1 MGDTLDSRTKTELG
15 EELGSF
21 VLDRLPDPILLIRGD
36 QKVVEIN
43 RAAGSLFGDG
53 IKGKNLSLAIRHPE
67 ILDLVRGVLDGNP
80 RESAVVS
87 LGSPVT
93 RFFEAQAAP
102 LRGSGVLMGGAVLI
116 LHDVTVVRNVK
127 EMRADFVANVSHEL
141 RSPLTALIGFI
152 ETLRGAARDDAEAR
166 ERFLAIM
173 EAEANRM
180 ARLVN
185 DLLSLSKVEASE
197 HIPPRGEVDVAAMMI
212 TVRDAFVARAQEK
225 NANIVLDAADGLPAI
240 AGDED
245 ELVEV
250 FHNLVDNA
258 LKYGRDGSRILITA
272 RAVERIPDVGGAG
285 VSITVRNE
293 GEGIA
298 PEHIPRL
305 TERFY
310 RIDKGR
316 SRSMGGTGLGLAI
329 VKHIINHHRGRLKVE
344 STPGKDSSFTVFLP
358 ISHANPGISSSLVVS

>member
-1 MGDTLDSRTKTELG
+1 MSDTLDSRTKTDLG
-15 EELGSF
+15 VELGSF
-21 VLDRLPDPILLIRGD
+21 VLDRLPDPVLLIRGD
-36 QKVVEIN
+36 ERVVEAN
-43 RAAGSLFGDG
+43 RAAVGLFGEA
-53 IKGKNLSLAIRHPE
+53 IKGKSLTLAVRHPE
-67 ILDLVRGVLDGNP
+67 ILELVRGVLGGRAVD
-80 RESAVVS
+80 SVVVS

-93 RFFEAQAAP
+93 RFFEVQAAP

-116 LHDVTVVRNVK
+116 LHDVTMARNVE

-152 ETLRGAARDDAEAR
+152 ETLRGAARDDPDAR

-173 EAEANRM
+173 ETEANRM

-185 DLLSLSKVEASE
+185 DLLSLTKVESSE
-197 HIPPRGEVDVAAMMI
+197 HIPPRGEVDVAALLDG
-212 TVRDAFVARAQEK
+212 VRDVFLARARERD
-225 NANIVLDAADGLPAI
+225 NAIVLDLADGLPAI

-258 LKYGRDGSRILITA
+258 LKYGREGTEIHVSA

-285 VSITVRNE
+285 VAVTVRNE
-293 GEGIA
+293 GEGVA

-329 VKHIINHHRGRLKVE
+329 VKHIVNHHRGRLKVE
-344 STPGKDSSFTVFLP
+344 SRPGIDSSFTVYLP
-358 ISHANPGISSSLVVS
+358 AKHVVPRVSSTLAMS